1 MSVVTSEKIEQIPS
15 KETPTDVY
23 SVFEDSLTKYCNE
36 VRADAASYLQAVSDL
51 QVEII
56 ELRKKNADS
65 AISLQKTAF
74 EKLGVNTTIPDATFN
89 LAKFYGEQ
97 TTKSWELQNQLILK
111 SIDTLSKN
119 IQAFNKNSK
128 TIEEF
133 NKQLI
138 GFWVSTSKKQQKSE
152 RFCQKTHM
160 ASM

>member
-51 QVEII
+51 QLEII

-74 EKLGVNTTIPDATFN
+74 EKLGVDTTIPDATFN
-89 LAKFYGEQ
+89 LAKLFGEQ
-97 TTKSWELQNQLILK
+97 TTKLWELQNQIVLK

-119 IQAFNKNSK
+119 IQAFNTNSK
-128 TIEEF
+128 TFEDF
-133 NKQLI
+133 NKQI
-138 GFWVSTSKKQQKSE
+138 IDSW
-152 RFCQKTHM
+152 
-160 ASM
+160 ASITMKPAKD